1 MNGRAICTL
10 PVPAKP
16 LSLDAP
22 KPGMAF
28 VRRVADI
35 ERRVAD
41 IERRVGNAVTGWA
54 YNGAT
59 PLNFNDAGH

>member
-16 LSLDAP
+16 LSLDVP

-28 VRRVADI
+28 VRC
-35 ERRVAD
+35 VAD

-54 YNGAT
+54 YNGGT
-59 PLNFNDAGH
+59 PLNLNDADH

>member
-1 MNGRAICTL
+1 MNGCAICTL
-10 PVPAKP
+10 PVRVKP

-28 VRRVADI
+28 GRC
-35 ERRVAD
+35 VAD
-41 IERRVGNAVTGWA
+41 IERRVGNAVPGWA

-59 PLNFNDAGH
+59 PLNFNDADP

>member
-10 PVPAKP
+10 PVRVKP

-35 ERRVAD
+35 ERRV
-41 IERRVGNAVTGWA
+41 GNTVTCWA
-54 YNGAT
+54 YNGGT
-59 PLNFNDAGH
+59 PLNLNDADP